1 MRASSTLDAASS
13 PGSVLTIWAIAG
25 SPVKASCSVTGSV
38 IVGRVLSGVGVLT
51 LPTLEPC
58 LRMSFDAKHVTR
70 FLKSAVRCQ
79 KPMILRSARKA
90 MTTRC
95 DCSVCLHQLEQLH
108 QSKRLHHAVVAVAV
122 VAAPVINRH
131 HAD

>member
-1 MRASSTLDAASS
+1 M
-13 PGSVLTIWAIAG
+13 
-25 SPVKASCSVTGSV
+25 
-38 IVGRVLSGVGVLT
+38 VGRVLSGVGVLT

-95 DCSVCLHQLEQLH
+95 DCSVCLRQLEQLRH
-108 QSKRLHHAVVAVAV
+108 SKHLHRAVVVAAV
-122 VAAPVINRH
+122 VAAPVIN
-131 HAD
+131 

>member
-1 MRASSTLDAASS
+1 MASR
-13 PGSVLTIWAIAG
+13 
-25 SPVKASCSVTGSV
+25 SVTGSV

-58 LRMSFDAKHVTR
+58 LRTSFDARHVTQ
-70 FLKSAVRCQ
+70 FLKSVAQCHKQ
-79 KPMILRSARKA
+79 MILRSARKA

-108 QSKRLHHAVVAVAV
+108 RNKHQHRAVVVVAVAAV
-122 VAAPVINRH
+122 PVIN
-131 HAD
+131 

>member
-1 MRASSTLDAASS
+1 M
-13 PGSVLTIWAIAG
+13 
-25 SPVKASCSVTGSV
+25 TGSV

-70 FLKSAVRCQ
+70 FLKSAVQCQ

-108 QSKRLHHAVVAVAV
+108 QSKRPLHAVVVVAV

>member
-13 PGSVLTIWAIAG
+13 PGSVLTMWAIAG
-25 SPVKASCSVTGSV
+25 SPVRASCSVTGSV

-58 LRMSFDAKHVTR
+58 LRTSFDARHVTQ
-70 FLKSAVRCQ
+70 FLKSAAQCHKQ
-79 KPMILRSARKA
+79 MILRSARKA

-95 DCSVCLHQLEQLH
+95 DCSVCLRQLEQLRR
-108 QSKRLHHAVVAVAV
+108 SKHLHRAVVVAAV
-122 VAAPVINRH
+122 VAAPVIN
-131 HAD
+131 